1 MAKIIPD
8 GWREVVVT
16 GGAQREIE
24 TLAVLANELPETYR
38 VYHAVHWT
46 NIGAGKGFSIYGE
59 IDFVVVNQAG
69 DLLLIEQ
76 KSGLLE
82 ETPEGL
88 VKRYDDTVKRVPAQM
103 ARNVAE
109 FQRKL
114 YKRPGCNKVRVENLL
129 YCPDYRVER
138 LETAGLSPERII
150 DSRRKDELAAIIQRF
165 LPEGAMSLQATR
177 VDTFLRGL
185 IQLEADV
192 SALVGR
198 AEALVTRV
206 AGGLAHW
213 ARQIEI
219 EPFRLRVVGTAG
231 SGKTQLALKEYEA
244 TIEAGGRPLYV
255 CFNRPLA
262 DHFAQVAP
270 RGGVAATLHGLCD
283 QFLRDHGITP
293 DFHRPQAF
301 DRLVEEAAALL
312 IRPDWLFDSV
322 IVDEGQDFRGEW
334 RDLVFRHARED
345 ARILWLEDP
354 MQNLYG
360 LPEMLLPGWV
370 RLRANSNSRSPR
382 GVVKLLSQ
390 LLPEGEAIEPAGPF
404 LEADVEVLTY
414 ADGAGLAA
422 QVKEGL
428 RQCQAAGYRPE
439 DIAIVTF
446 RGREH
451 SALFP
456 YTQLGRHTLRTFTGE
471 YDLLGDPQYSDG
483 KVLLETVYRFKGQA
497 APAIIFAELD
507 FETLDDKTL
516 RKLFVGMTRARLKL
530 ILVVSERAAKVLS
543 SALGEES

>member
-1 MAKIIPD
+1 MRKPGVLRA
-8 GWREVVVT
+8 R
-16 GGAQREIE
+16 
-24 TLAVLANELPETYR
+24 LA
-38 VYHAVHWT
+38 
-46 NIGAGKGFSIYGE
+46 
-59 IDFVVVNQAG
+59 
-69 DLLLIEQ
+69 
-76 KSGLLE
+76 
-82 ETPEGL
+82 
-88 VKRYDDTVKRVPAQM
+88 PA
-103 ARNVAE
+103 R
-109 FQRKL
+109 
-114 YKRPGCNKVRVENLL
+114 
-129 YCPDYRVER
+129 
-138 LETAGLSPERII
+138 T
-150 DSRRKDELAAIIQRF
+150 
-165 LPEGAMSLQATR
+165 
-177 VDTFLRGL
+177 
-185 IQLEADV
+185 
-192 SALVGR
+192 
-198 AEALVTRV
+198 
-206 AGGLAHW
+206 
-213 ARQIEI
+213 
-219 EPFRLRVVGTAG
+219 RLRVSGTAG
-231 SGKTQLALKEYEA
+231 SGKTQLALREFEA

-255 CFNRPLA
+255 CFNRPPA

-301 DRLVEEAAALL
+301 DRLVEEAAALP
-312 IRPDWLFDSV
+312 IRPDWQFDSV

-334 RDLVFRHARED
+334 RDLVFRHAREN

-360 LPEMLLPGWV
+360 LPEVPLPGWV
-370 RLRANSNSRSPR
+370 RLRANSNYRSPR

-390 LLPEGEAIEPAGPF
+390 LLPEGDAIEPAGPF
-404 LEADVEVLTY
+404 LEADVDVLTY

-507 FETLDDKTL
+507 FDTLDDKTL
-516 RKLFVGMTRARLKL
+516 RR
-530 ILVVSERAAKVLS
+530 VLS
-543 SALGEES
+543 SSVSKSSSAKMIAGAACPLKR